1 MTTPLMLYKTQL
13 LRYQKQ
19 LSLLNHKRRHL
30 AFKIQVTE
38 ANIRRLSRKNPGVA
52 S

>member
-1 MTTPLMLYKTQL
+1 MTTVLGLYKSQL
-13 LRYQKQ
+13 LRLQKQ

-38 ANIRRLSRKNPGVA
+38 ASIKRLSPSKG
-52 S
+52 SK